1 MKRLMPVLLAISL
14 LFRAAGAEGL
24 DGLAR
29 NNGFIVTG
37 HAWTWGKSTLF
48 EAIENSQRAGANAL
62 EVFLMGQRISAESGD
77 VVLDETT
84 PDALV
89 EKILAK
95 CREHKVRI
103 INAYIGQKQWTRIA
117 QDEAALRKFFEFGKK
132 LGVAGF
138 TGEPAEAQWDMVEK
152 LVKEFGV
159 TFSIHNHAKTF
170 EAPYFAGPYKYW
182 DPRYT
187 AQKLEAQKRD
197 ARFGLCLDTGH
208 VARSGLDVVEVF
220 KGLQGRCISLHL
232 KNVKASELTA
242 NDIPYSVGGVVDIP
256 GLLNEIKRAGLK
268 SHIALE
274 YEWFES
280 PTFSTDIKG
289 LVDYIREFKFKD

>member
-1 MKRLMPVLLAISL
+1 MRTICALPLLWVVS
-14 LFRAAGAEGL
+14 FAAFAGDTLEGL
-24 DGLAR
+24 ER
-29 NNGFIVTG
+29 NNGFIVAG
-37 HAWTWGKSTLF
+37 HAWTWGKGTLF
-48 EAIENSQRAGANAL
+48 EAIEKTQRAGANAL
-62 EVFLMGQRISAESGD
+62 EVYLMGQKISADTGD
-77 VVLDETT
+77 AVLDETT
-84 PDALV
+84 SDALI
-89 EKILAK
+89 EKVHAK

-132 LGVAGF
+132 FGLSGF
-138 TGEPAEAQWDMVEK
+138 TGEPAEAQWDMLEK
-152 LVKEFGV
+152 LVKEFGL
-159 TFSIHNHAKTF
+159 TFSIHNHAKSF

-232 KNVKASELTA
+232 KNVKASELNS
-242 NDIPYSVGGVVDIP
+242 NDIPYTVGGVVDIP
-256 GLLNEIKRAGLK
+256 ALLNEIKRAGLK

-280 PTFSTDIKG
+280 PTFDADIKG
-289 LVDYIREFKFKD
+289 LVDYIGAFKFKD